1 MLVPEFVSFLLGT
14 KWQLRLLAKQPGVSV
29 YPFCSSLANST
40 IVSSHESIEYRT
52 EWGLFAEVCI
62 FDDDISNGRI
72 VSHKLEC
79 TRP

>member
-1 MLVPEFVSFLLGT
+1 MLVPEFVGFL
-14 KWQLRLLAKQPGVSV
+14 
-29 YPFCSSLANST
+29 PFCSGLANST

-62 FDDDISNGRI
+62 FDDDISNGQI